1 MRVTDT
7 ALPGVRL
14 IEAARHGD
22 ARGFFSETWS
32 RRAFAAAGIGR
43 DFVQD
48 NHSRTA
54 EPFTLRGLHYQLSPH
69 AQGKLVRVTAG
80 RVLDVAVDLRR
91 SSPSFGRH
99 VAVELSA
106 AAWNQLWV
114 PEGFA
119 HGFLTL
125 EPDCEV
131 LYKVTDFYTPAAE
144 AGLRFDDP
152 ALGIA
157 WPVPP
162 AAIRANAR
170 DRAFPGLAAL
180 PASHFVGDFA

>member
-1 MRVTDT
+1 MRVTET
-7 ALPGVRL
+7 PLAGLRL

-22 ARGFFSETWS
+22 QRGFFSETWN
-32 RRAFAAAGIGR
+32 RRAFAAAGIDR

-54 EPFTLRGLHYQLSPH
+54 EAFTLRGLHYQAPPR

-91 SSPSFGRH
+91 ASATFGRH
-99 VAVELSA
+99 YAVELSA
-106 AAWNQLWV
+106 EAWNQLWV

-125 EPDCEV
+125 DPGCEV
-131 LYKVTDFYTPAAE
+131 LYKVTDYYAPEAE
-144 AGLRFDDP
+144 GGLRFDDP
-152 ALGIA
+152 ALAID

-162 AAIRANAR
+162 DTIRANAR

-180 PASHFVGDFA
+180 PAALFVGEFA